1 MEYGRQKNIFLCLLN
16 SLIGLSG
23 KELAGMFGVSSR
35 TIRSDVKF
43 LNDFLKGYGIRICSS
58 KRQGYFIPS
67 DQKDI
72 ALSIAQEVFGKE
84 ETLAKLPVT
93 PSERFIFILL
103 KLAFARDYISME
115 DFAEMLFVSKT
126 AVYLDV
132 KNIISFLEDYV
143 NLQLEISPIKGLRL
157 NGDERAKRF
166 LISNVLKRDKGNE
179 KLMLG
184 RSLCYI
190 FADDKNL
197 NKDIL
202 FLYETII
209 NILNKFGYILT
220 DDDVNLLVKDIF
232 ISIKRIEMG
241 FAIEDETPEDE
252 DLTIAK
258 AIKHDIGG
266 YFNVSLDKGELEY
279 IQQSFNTKRV
289 LDITGEGVLK
299 EDAEDIVDEFINVI
313 KNKFNIDFAGNV
325 DFKRN
330 LLLHISPMIERIKA
344 DYFEENPLKNQIKT
358 NYPFAF
364 EIATLIVPIIKGRLK
379 VIINE
384 AEVSYIAM
392 HVAVALDKIDNKTN
406 IVIICG
412 SGLGTAQFVNNKVA
426 SYYGERVNILGYYP
440 VYKLDSILD
449 GEYGQVDLIIS
460 TIPIVTKKNIP
471 VVQVNPLITDD
482 DLNRLKYYIGNPR
495 MITNK
500 ANEDGVSREF
510 FRNDLF
516 VFFEEETDFYNVVLK
531 LSGKLKM
538 QGYIDDIKSFYSSVV
553 KREKL
558 FSTALDNMVAIPHSM
573 ESMSKRTVVAVGVLK
588 NPVVHDEKKVKIIL
602 LIAFNVKED
611 EKIKR
616 LYKLLQK
623 IAESEDIIEDISR
636 STNFQE
642 FISSMDLN

>member
-103 KLAFARDYISME
+103 KLAFAKDNISME

-190 FADDKNL
+190 F
-197 NKDIL
+197 
-202 FLYETII
+202 
-209 NILNKFGYILT
+209 
-220 DDDVNLLVKDIF
+220 DIF

-258 AIKHDIGG
+258 AIKHDIEG
-266 YFNVSLDKGELEY
+266 YFNVSLDRGELEY

-313 KNKFNIDFAGNV
+313 KNKFNIDFAGNA

-364 EIATLIVPIIKGRLK
+364 EIATLIVPIIKGELN

-412 SGLGTAQFVNNKVA
+412 SGLGTAQFVNNKVE

-440 VYKLDSILD
+440 VYKLDSILE

-460 TIPIVTKKNIP
+460 TIPLVTKKNIP

-538 QGYIDDIKSFYSSVV
+538 QGYIDDIKSFYSSVA

>member
-35 TIRSDVKF
+35 TIRSDIKF

-58 KRQGYFIPS
+58 KQQGYFIPK
-67 DQKDI
+67 DQKSI
-72 ALSIAQEVFGKE
+72 GLSIAEEVFGRE

-93 PSERFIFILL
+93 PSGRFIFILL
-103 KLAFARDYISME
+103 KLAFAKDYISME

-132 KNIISFLEDYV
+132 KNIIRFLDDYT
-143 NLQLEISPIKGLRL
+143 NLQLEISPIKGLKL
-157 NGDERAKRF
+157 NGDERTKRF
-166 LISNVLKRDKGNE
+166 LISNVLKKDNGNE
-179 KLMLG
+179 RLMLG
-184 RSLCYI
+184 RSLCYV
-190 FADDKNL
+190 FDDDINL

-220 DDDVNLLVKDIF
+220 DDDVNLLVNDIF
-232 ISIKRIEMG
+232 ISVKRIKMG
-241 FAIEDETPEDE
+241 FAIENEAAKVE

-258 AIKHDIGG
+258 AIKHEIEG
-266 YFNVSLDKGELEY
+266 YFNVSLDKRELEFF
-279 IQQSFNTKRV
+279 QQSFNTKRV
-289 LDITGEGVLK
+289 LDITEKGCVLK
-299 EDAEDIVDEFINVI
+299 EDAEDIAEEFISEI
-313 KNKFNIDFAGNV
+313 KNKFNIDFSGNAK
-325 DFKRN
+325 FKRN

-344 DYFEENPLKNQIKT
+344 DFFEENPLKNQIKT
-358 NYPFAF
+358 SYPFAF
-364 EIATLIVPIIKGRLK
+364 EIATLIVPIIKRKLN

-412 SGLGTAQFVNNKVA
+412 SGLGTAQFVNSKIA

-440 VYKLDSILD
+440 VYKLDSILE

-460 TIPIVTKKNIP
+460 TIPLVTKKNVP
-471 VVQVNPLITDD
+471 VVQVNPLITNE

-495 MITNK
+495 MIAEK
-500 ANEDGVSREF
+500 ANENGVSREF
-510 FRNDLF
+510 FEDKLF
-516 VFFEEETDFYNVVLK
+516 VFFEEEIDFFNVVLK
-531 LSGKLKM
+531 LTERLKM
-538 QGYIDDIKSFYSSVV
+538 QGYIDDTKAFYSSVV

-573 ESMSKRTVVAVGVLK
+573 ESMSRRTVVVVGVLK
-588 NPVVHDEKKVKIIL
+588 DPVMHDGKKVKIVL

-642 FISSMDLN
+642 FISSMD